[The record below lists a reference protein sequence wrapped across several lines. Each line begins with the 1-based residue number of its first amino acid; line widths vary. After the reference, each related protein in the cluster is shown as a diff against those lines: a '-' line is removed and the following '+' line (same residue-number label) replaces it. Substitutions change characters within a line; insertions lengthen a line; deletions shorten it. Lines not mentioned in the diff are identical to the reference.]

1 MDKISFCDTV
11 ALETAR
17 AFVSS
22 NMPEYINNSGTEG
35 FAKDFSQKYLEAYQI
50 ANKYYTENHIK
61 YQF

>member
-22 NMPEYINNSGTEG
+22 NMTEYINNSGTEG

-50 ANKYYTENHIK
+50 ANKY
-61 YQF
+61 